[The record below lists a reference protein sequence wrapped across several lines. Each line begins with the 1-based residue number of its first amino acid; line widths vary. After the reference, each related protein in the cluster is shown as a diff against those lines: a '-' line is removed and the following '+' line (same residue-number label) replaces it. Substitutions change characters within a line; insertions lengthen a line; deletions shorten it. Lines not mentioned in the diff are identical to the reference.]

1 MQNSNINPS
10 IKYIES
16 SQIHSNDV
24 GSKNIQVYEINLL
37 NTPIFICVG
46 NFNTDIENIIY
57 VPISSIEPVI
67 CIISSFS
74 IHVSPVNNL

>member
-16 SQIHSNDV
+16 SQIHSNDI
-24 GSKNIQVYEINLL
+24 GSKNIQVYEITLL

-46 NFNTDIENIIY
+46 NFNTDIDNDDDDLGGGMMIPATN
-57 VPISSIEPVI
+57 PI
-67 CIISSFS
+67 
-74 IHVSPVNNL
+74 